1 MPSKMQLA
9 NEAIYI
15 EKDVLKECVGCQDQ
29 VAASFGGLNR
39 ISFRPGNVFDV
50 QPIILDGKRLVDF
63 QNHLMLFFTGFSR
76 YASEIAQKQVSSV
89 KQNTKTLSKMLE
101 MVDESIEI
109 LVRGKDIL
117 QFGNLMHESWV
128 LKRGLASEVST
139 PQVDS
144 IYERARNSGAVGG
157 KLIGAG
163 GGGFMLLFVKP
174 ENQERVREALKEL
187 LLVPF
192 RFENSGTQIIF
203 YRPDARKTDVPFLKK
218 S

>member
-1 MPSKMQLA
+1 
-9 NEAIYI
+9 
-15 EKDVLKECVGCQDQ
+15 
-29 VAASFGGLNR
+29 
-39 ISFRPGNVFDV
+39 V